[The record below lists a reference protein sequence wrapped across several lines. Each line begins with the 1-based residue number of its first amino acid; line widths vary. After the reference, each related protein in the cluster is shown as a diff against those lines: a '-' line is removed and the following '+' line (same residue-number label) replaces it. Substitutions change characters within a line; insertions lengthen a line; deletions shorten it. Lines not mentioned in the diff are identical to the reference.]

1 MGIEWPPTSLY
12 IVFAIV
18 ATWSS
23 VLGAELRK
31 DVMKPVELSGLTT
44 LRKTLQFS
52 GVVSAIHILLYLL
65 LACYHIL
72 VHCMTVEQFAR
83 LISVILHIA
92 IVFAVLFFMTRM
104 FTISFKRTQ

>member
-1 MGIEWPPTSLY
+1 MDIEWPPTSLY
-12 IVFAIV
+12 IVFAVV

-31 DVMKPVELSGLTT
+31 EDMKPVELSGLTT
-44 LRKTLQFS
+44 LRKTLQLS
-52 GVVSAIHILLYLL
+52 GVGAAIHL
-65 LACYHIL
+65 LAYLFLACCHIL
-72 VHCMTVEQFAR
+72 SHCMTVEQLAR
-83 LISVILHIA
+83 LVSVILHIA

>member
-12 IVFAIV
+12 IVFAVV

-31 DVMKPVELSGLTT
+31 EDMKPVESSGLTT
-44 LRKTLQFS
+44 LRKILQLS
-52 GVVSAIHILLYLL
+52 GVGSAIHILVYLF
-65 LACYHIL
+65 LACYYIL
-72 VHCMTVEQFAR
+72 ADSVTVGNFSK
-83 LISVILHIA
+83 LISVVVHMA
-92 IVFAVLFFMTRM
+92 IVSAVLFFMTRM